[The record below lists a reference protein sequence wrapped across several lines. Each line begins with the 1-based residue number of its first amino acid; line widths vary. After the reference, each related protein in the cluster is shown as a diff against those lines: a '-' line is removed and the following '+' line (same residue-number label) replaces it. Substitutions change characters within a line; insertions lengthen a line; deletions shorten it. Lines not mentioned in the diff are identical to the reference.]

1 MKHKYAIL
9 TLLGLAVA
17 VAGLALL
24 RLAPAST
31 ETPLPYVMLGM
42 GTGVFGWGAGEL
54 LKRRA
59 VEGDPAV
66 EKRLRIE
73 QQDERNRTIADRAKA
88 RAYDA
93 SLYIFSALMLCF
105 TLMRVDLA
113 VILLLVGAYLLVVGI
128 NIYYHVKYNREL

>member
-24 RLAPAST
+24 RLAPASI
-31 ETPLPYVMLGM
+31 ETPLPYVMLGI

-105 TLMRVDLA
+105 YPDAGRSCCDPAAGGGVPA
-113 VILLLVGAYLLVVGI
+113 RRRYQHLLPRQI
-128 NIYYHVKYNREL
+128 QP

>member
-24 RLAPAST
+24 RLAPASI
-31 ETPLPYVMLGM
+31 ETPLPYVMLGI

-59 VEGDPAV
+59 VEGDVDNGTMMAGQSAALV
-66 EKRLRIE
+66 C
-73 QQDERNRTIADRAKA
+73 ERATAAEAIARMMAEA
-88 RAYDA
+88 E
-93 SLYIFSALMLCF
+93 ALGAL
-105 TLMRVDLA
+105 DLA
-113 VILLLVGAYLLVVGI
+113 ATASA
-128 NIYYHVKYNREL
+128 NARRERAGR